1 MPVTGAPT
9 DRALGWPALVALT
22 AVVAAALAAF
32 DRRWRHLGLLP
43 PLLAV
48 TAAGIWACVPD
59 VEGPLVLL
67 GASLLLTPL
76 GWPSPVAARWPGLA
90 AFGVAGSVAVA
101 AVLVWVVAT
110 GGVGRP
116 GSVVGG
122 LACLGLLA
130 VEPAVRLVDSRR
142 RSPLELLERRPG
154 LTWTAVAAHLLL
166 VGIASRVTGRP
177 ERVGTALLLFLL
189 EFGTAL
195 VISAM
200 ASRLTR

>member
-1 MPVTGAPT
+1 
-9 DRALGWPALVALT
+9 
-22 AVVAAALAAF
+22 VAAALAAF

-67 GASLLLTPL
+67 GASLLLPLL
-76 GWPSPVAARWPGLA
+76 GWPSPLAARWPGLA
-90 AFGVAGSVAVA
+90 AFGTAGSVAMA

-130 VEPAVRLVDSRR
+130 VEPAVRRLDVHR
-142 RSPLELLERRPG
+142 RSPLELLEQRPG

-177 ERVGTALLLFLL
+177 ERVGPALVLFLL

-195 VISAM
+195 VVGIALV
-200 ASRLTR
+200 RLPALDRRTHP